1 MKKLIAITLC
11 VCILLAGCSSKKEA
25 EQDSSTIGK
34 ENSIDSEDKDKSIG
48 KDKQGDNLGDES
60 DDTSRDKDD
69 KLINLRLNKEW
80 AAVTLTGVS
89 QPDYNNPIF
98 EAKVN
103 PYVINEDLSNIE
115 NIDQFSG
122 FTDEQKEMLVKNGF
136 VVLPSE
142 DTRMNYVYDSNEY
155 LGIPNFITTDSVLHL
170 YHQFYDKSLMGIESN
185 FMYDD
190 LDNLTRQMLA
200 KSIRLWEVLEDEE
213 LKVLQERNIIYFLVA
228 RMLML
233 ESSEV
238 DISGVDV
245 KEELYNI
252 AKEEYQLIDK
262 AEGFIKSPYLAY
274 DFDYSQFTIRGHYTR
289 SDKLGRFFKT
299 MMWFGTAA
307 FSFND
312 LNNIYQSLL
321 ISYTT
326 FLDTDYICDA
336 QLWNNIYQPTE
347 QYVGVSDD
355 INVFMMNGLRLDV
368 FGETD
373 DPNIFNDEE
382 YKEKLQE
389 AVKDLPEPRIQGKFI
404 GLTTPTEKQFRYMG
418 QRYILD
424 SFIMQELMESI
435 LRPLPSALDP
445 MGVMGSSFAEDLLFN
460 YYKPQEAWPDYEE
473 NYNKLK
479 EEVSGYGV
487 DTWGDNL
494 YNGWLWSIK
503 ENLTEYDNDSGM
515 PYFMTN
521 DAWKAKSLNASLGS
535 YTELK
540 HDTVLYGKQSVA
552 EGGGGIDY
560 EQADYH
566 YVEPN
571 VYLYSKL
578 LYLTEYTLSVLKERD
593 MLNWGLEDGATDY
606 QKLLKLLIDYSIKEL
621 QNEKITEEEYDQ
633 LLYYGAKME
642 GISNSFLYALDRDDS
657 DGQIPKDLTDMLV
670 TDVATNPG
678 AYLSLGT
685 GYFDHI
691 FVVVPVE
698 GKLYLSRG
706 SVYSHYEFISD
717 TRLTDEQ
724 WWELNGVKVNREEY
738 GEYAIRTEPSEY
750 LPKQAEWV
758 KLFKSDENNVS
769 IERIEVDWELLLE

>member
-238 DISGVDV
+238 DILGVDV

-307 FSFND
+307 LSFND

-336 QLWNNIYQPTE
+336 QLWSNIYQPTE

-368 FGETD
+368 F
-373 DPNIFNDEE
+373 
-382 YKEKLQE
+382 
-389 AVKDLPEPRIQGKFI
+389 V
-404 GLTTPTEKQFRYMG
+404 
-418 QRYILD
+418 
-424 SFIMQELMESI
+424 
-435 LRPLPSALDP
+435 
-445 MGVMGSSFAEDLLFN
+445 
-460 YYKPQEAWPDYEE
+460 
-473 NYNKLK
+473 
-479 EEVSGYGV
+479 
-487 DTWGDNL
+487 
-494 YNGWLWSIK
+494 
-503 ENLTEYDNDSGM
+503 
-515 PYFMTN
+515 
-521 DAWKAKSLNASLGS
+521 
-535 YTELK
+535 
-540 HDTVLYGKQSVA
+540 
-552 EGGGGIDY
+552 
-560 EQADYH
+560 
-566 YVEPN
+566 
-571 VYLYSKL
+571 
-578 LYLTEYTLSVLKERD
+578 
-593 MLNWGLEDGATDY
+593 
-606 QKLLKLLIDYSIKEL
+606 
-621 QNEKITEEEYDQ
+621 
-633 LLYYGAKME
+633 
-642 GISNSFLYALDRDDS
+642 
-657 DGQIPKDLTDMLV
+657 
-670 TDVATNPG
+670 
-678 AYLSLGT
+678 
-685 GYFDHI
+685 
-691 FVVVPVE
+691 
-698 GKLYLSRG
+698 
-706 SVYSHYEFISD
+706 
-717 TRLTDEQ
+717 
-724 WWELNGVKVNREEY
+724 
-738 GEYAIRTEPSEY
+738 
-750 LPKQAEWV
+750 
-758 KLFKSDENNVS
+758 
-769 IERIEVDWELLLE
+769 